1 MYKKNFRMKALS
13 LVLAILFC
21 VSLLMPS
28 QVLAETNTQPSSVL
42 NESDIIYMV
51 LTDRFYDGDSTNNGT
66 LNQEYR
72 PGQLKYTQG
81 GDWKGLTQKLDYIKN
96 LGVTAIWISPPSQNE
111 LLSRDGEESGYH
123 GYFTHDY
130 NSADPHYGTKQDLID
145 LVDTAHAKGLKVIL
159 DVVPN
164 HTADYFAGTST
175 TYSSA
180 DYQPAAPFNNPSWYH
195 HYGDITNWDNPFQVL
210 NYDLGGLDDLNQD
223 NPDARAAIKDAYK
236 NWVDITGADGVRVD
250 AARSIPKDFLQE
262 FEQYL
267 GVPSFGEIFVGDVD
281 YVSDFAN
288 YEWGVLDFPLFFQ
301 AREVFAHDASFTTVK
316 SILDQ
321 DYKYKDVNHLVTFID
336 NHDRDRF
343 LCLADD
349 NYQKLR
355 LALTFLFTVRGIP
368 DVYYGTEQNCYGG
381 GVPTEWAGI
390 ANKENREV
398 MPGFSEDGNMY
409 KLIQRL
415 SQLRKDY
422 NCLQTGTQREMWVED
437 NIYAYSRRNDTTGQ
451 EVITVINNGTS
462 NETRQIP
469 IRAESSLGVGTGLTN
484 LLDTSVS
491 VNITAGGVTGKQIS
505 LQIPAKTA
513 YVFTSDSVAS
523 YTPPARNVT
532 TIRVHYDVGL
542 GNDMY
547 LRGDSYPLTWDIGRK
562 MLNVSSDVWV
572 YETERIPA
580 GASFEFKPMINNTTW
595 SSGNNFVGTGGQV
608 NDIYPTF

>member
-398 MPGFSEDGNMY
+398 MPGFSEDGNIY